1 LLCPRLP
8 RTEAAEENIT
18 KEQLEKA
25 QPEEKHTIV
34 EKFVRQ
40 IAQQVL
46 GIDQSLDANK
56 SLMEQGLDSLQAVEM
71 RNRLGKGLETTL
83 SVSLLFN
90 YPSINK
96 LVGYLEQKV
105 IKLEAVEKV
114 QKHGEA
120 DHLNDLSD
128 RELEDLINQKLTSK
142 FLG

>member
-1 LLCPRLP
+1 
-8 RTEAAEENIT
+8 
-18 KEQLEKA
+18 
-25 QPEEKHTIV
+25 
-34 EKFVRQ
+34 
-40 IAQQVL
+40 
-46 GIDQSLDANK
+46 
-56 SLMEQGLDSLQAVEM
+56 M

-142 FLG
+142 FLYLTTTNFYKIVT